1 MAYQLVKG
9 IFRVKCN
16 HPDCPF
22 DATLRVNRKIM
33 GVTQEDVEEEVLKFV
48 RDMALV
54 RHDSIYGTKH
64 TLTKPEIRKVSGVY
78 EEVGG
83 RRSYL
88 KPQPQAVMIQEYHKG
103 DRILMKGDNAATVC
117 ELVQGCAYPER
128 NPAYK
133 YGPGDIFGAAGLLA
147 EKSRTANIVAA
158 EDGTRVA
165 FYSLIELRRHDPQK
179 ASELYTK
186 AMEDIFNVVA
196 NLEKLVTRLEKQ
208 LEKEGYIN
216 ANNKERIK
224 ALEKE
229 LLHRP

>member
-22 DATLRVNRKIM
+22 DAQLKVNRKIM

-64 TLTKPEIRKVSGVY
+64 TLARPDIRKLAGAY

-83 RRSYL
+83 RRSAL
-88 KPQPQAVMIQEYHKG
+88 RPQPQAVMYQEYHRG
-103 DRILMKGDNAATVC
+103 DRILVKGDAASTVC
-117 ELVQGCAYPER
+117 EVMQGAAYPER
-128 NPAYK
+128 NPGYR
-133 YGPGDIFGAAGLLA
+133 YGPGDSFGAAGLLA
-147 EKSRTANIVAA
+147 DKSRTANIVAA

-165 FYSLIELRRHDPQK
+165 FYDLIELRRQDPHK

-186 AMEDIFNVVA
+186 AMEDIFDVVES
-196 NLEKLVTRLEKQ
+196 LEKLVGKLEKK
-208 LEKEGYIN
+208 LEREEIASSN
-216 ANNKERIK
+216 AKERIK

-229 LLHRP
+229 LLYRA